1 MEERKPYGVKKEM
14 KNNDRFKFRA
24 WDKSFHKY
32 CENVI
37 VSTINNEITVYGRL
51 VGGRTALIPDSHV
64 ELEQCTGLYDC
75 NGKLIY
81 EGDIIRTEIETD
93 NEYKQIIGEIVFWRL
108 EWTIK
113 TKRVFYP
120 LSCAGKFSNGIKMP
134 KQCDLTEV
142 IGNIHENPEL
152 LEG

>member
-1 MEERKPYGVKKEM
+1 ME
-14 KNNDRFKFRA
+14 DRFKFRVP
-24 WDKSFHKY
+24 FYKY
-32 CENVI
+32 DNTFAEFEYTDFIKGLSAYNAGV
-37 VSTINNEITVYGRL
+37 VYRK
-51 VGGRTALIPDSHV
+51 
-64 ELEQCTGLYDC
+64 EFEQCTGLNDC

-81 EGDIIRTEIETD
+81 KGDIIRTEIETD

-113 TKRVFYP
+113 TKSVFYP
-120 LSCAGKFSNGIKMP
+120 LSCAGKFSNGRKMP

-152 LEG
+152 LER

>member
-1 MEERKPYGVKKEM
+1 M
-14 KNNDRFKFRA
+14 KIQDRFKFRIPVV
-24 WDKSFHKY
+24 DKDGNFKKFVY
-32 CENVI
+32 FDLFNRPATTCR
-37 VSTINNEITVYGRL
+37 STDVFKDT
-51 VGGRTALIPDSHV
+51 
-64 ELEQCTGLYDC
+64 EQCTGLNDC

-113 TKRVFYP
+113 TKGVFYP
-120 LSCAGKFSNGIKMP
+120 LSCAGQFSNGRKMP
-134 KQCDLTEV
+134 KQCYLTEV
-142 IGNIHENPEL
+142 IGNIYENPEL